1 MRLSNKSSAVMK
13 ELSIVMSTAK
23 KSSKIDLMVEEMRI
37 AVKEL
42 EDALKSL
49 SKQQAG
55 TGGDA
60 PPPPMAMVV
69 TLVEVV
75 PLVTVSSLLIEI
87 ASRTEKLAG
96 AVNGV
101 AEKAEF
107 EVETAEQVKKGQSS
121 KVDEGKV

>member
-1 MRLSNKSSAVMK
+1 MK
-13 ELSIVMSTAK
+13 ELSIVMSSAK

-55 TGGDA
+55 GTGTG
-60 PPPPMAMVV
+60 PPMAMVV

-107 EVETAEQVKKGQSS
+107 EVETAEQVKKGRSS
-121 KVDEGKV
+121 KVDEGIKNLDQKV